1 MALRSLL
8 QSFEDFIIPPLCPAC
23 HNALAETSDSRT
35 LCNDCTQQI
44 LPFDDTVSRCAVCG
58 GLNDTVVA
66 CCRECAEHP
75 KPWFRGVSVFPYDG
89 AGGDLVRAFKYN
101 RHTEL
106 APYLGTMMARAWQK
120 HGAPA
125 KPQIVV
131 PIPLHWTRLI
141 SRGFNQAEL
150 LAREIANAL
159 DLDCQNILARRRRTG
174 HQARLDA
181 SQRLKNLRG
190 GFAVRSP
197 SRVVNKAILL
207 VDDVYTTGATLTAA
221 AEALLNAGAS
231 EVSVITVAR
240 A

>member
-1 MALRSLL
+1 MALRALL

-23 HNALAETSDSRT
+23 RNALALSSDART
-35 LCNDCTQQI
+35 LCEDCTRKI
-44 LPFDDTVSRCAVCG
+44 LPFDEHQPRCTVCG
-58 GLNDTVVA
+58 GLNDTIVA

-101 RHTEL
+101 RRTEL
-106 APYLGTMMARAWQK
+106 APYLGAMMANAWQK

-131 PIPLHWTRLI
+131 PIPLHWTRRI

-159 DLDCQNILARRRRTG
+159 ALDCQNSLCRKRRTG

-190 GFAVRSP
+190 GFAVRNA
-197 SRVVNKAILL
+197 SRVANKSILL
-207 VDDVYTTGATLTAA
+207 VDDVYTTGSTLTAA
-221 AEALLNAGAS
+221 AEALLHAGAV